1 MNQEENKTT
10 QEKNEDLE
18 KGLLKSLS
26 DLGLT
31 EEE

>member
-10 QEKNEDLE
+10 QGKNEDLE
-18 KGLLKSLS
+18 KGLLKSLY

-31 EEE
+31 EDE